1 MARLIEV
8 ELHVSD
14 VERSR
19 RFYQAL
25 GVDVGEP
32 EVHEGEGI
40 RHAHAVWGKWDAE
53 GAFLM
58 LNLYPA
64 TSATSR
70 VSIGFVAEDLD
81 GLHRRLTR
89 DGVEVV
95 TPPGAQPW
103 GRVATYRD
111 PDGNTVSVTER
122 PR

>member
-8 ELHVSD
+8 ELHVRD

-32 EVHEGEGI
+32 EVHEGQGV

-53 GAFLM
+53 ASFLM

-64 TSATSR
+64 TGTPSR
-70 VSIGFVAEDLD
+70 VSIGFVADDLD
-81 GLHRRLTR
+81 GLHGRMTG

-95 TPPGAQPW
+95 KAPAAQPW
-103 GRVATYRD
+103 GRTAIYRD